1 MKKITEKQVMEALQ
15 EYSSLEGYDEES
27 LFYYLHVKEDGKIV
41 DGYSKADESFNV
53 PFRYTPVD
61 DSYDWE
67 NENCEEFME
76 CVKELTELANEYL
89 MEEKGEYL

>member
-15 EYSSLEGYDEES
+15 EYPSLEGYDEES
-27 LFYYLHVKEDGKIV
+27 LYYYLHVTKEGGIV
-41 DGYSKADESFNV
+41 NSLSKADESFNV
-53 PFRYTPVD
+53 LFRYTPTD

-76 CVKELTELANEYL
+76 CVMELTKLANEYL
-89 MEEKGEYL
+89 MEE